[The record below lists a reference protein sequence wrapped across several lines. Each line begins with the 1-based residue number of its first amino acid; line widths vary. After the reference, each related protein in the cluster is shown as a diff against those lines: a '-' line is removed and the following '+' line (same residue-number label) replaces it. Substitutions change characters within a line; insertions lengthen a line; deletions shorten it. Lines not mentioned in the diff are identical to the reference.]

1 MKHYCTL
8 LAAVF
13 LSCQWSYAQP
23 PRVDWGFPIDS
34 DQFDYGGHVQS
45 DAEGNIYVAGEFS
58 GAVDMDSWE
67 DEQWMLDPGPG
78 GMSSFVAK
86 YAGSGELVWAMALES
101 NTSGEVANT
110 IQDLVVSSDGTIHI
124 VMEVNSGLDLNPLGS
139 EVPIQ
144 AMTPTAQGFFH
155 DIVLVQYATDG
166 SYSWH
171 KQIIG
176 SSSADRMGA
185 AGLDLTA
192 NGSIILTG
200 AYFGDIDLDQSNSS
214 TSDSLH
220 SVVPSGNQAFI
231 ATYGANGEFVA
242 AIDFDQESDVKAS
255 AVPNS
260 DFLGFVVFLSTSEAS
275 FDFDPGSEEWSFP
288 TNPGVDNVVAFDSDM
303 EFIFGTPAAT
313 VQGGESGYSVFEA
326 LPLSNGQVIVRSSV
340 YGTVQIGDSAF
351 VLGSGSPSQALSVLS
366 FTGEPFWARL
376 ISESSAL
383 GRLLGRLVNDD
394 VVLGFAFNSPVDL
407 DGAGGNPEA
416 ILIPESSTD
425 FGFVRYST
433 EGTFVEA
440 FQIVTG
446 SELTTYGLDVTDGDN
461 LVITGEMFG
470 TIDFDPTE
478 FDYSVNIP
486 FTPDEYDGAFLVKYL
501 NFTTGITER
510 RRLGSIR
517 LSPNPSSSSVRI
529 GPVPDGSPIEAV
541 TVFDPSGRSISLA
554 STRSGSEVTLD
565 LEGIASGLYVI
576 HVLAGD
582 QRYVSTLGKK

>member
-1 MKHYCTL
+1 M
-8 LAAVF
+8 
-13 LSCQWSYAQP
+13 
-23 PRVDWGFPIDS
+23 
-34 DQFDYGGHVQS
+34 
-45 DAEGNIYVAGEFS
+45 
-58 GAVDMDSWE
+58 
-67 DEQWMLDPGPG
+67 
-78 GMSSFVAK
+78 
-86 YAGSGELVWAMALES
+86 
-101 NTSGEVANT
+101 
-110 IQDLVVSSDGTIHI
+110 
-124 VMEVNSGLDLNPLGS
+124 
-139 EVPIQ
+139 
-144 AMTPTAQGFFH
+144 
-155 DIVLVQYATDG
+155 
-166 SYSWH
+166 
-171 KQIIG
+171 
-176 SSSADRMGA
+176 
-185 AGLDLTA
+185 
-192 NGSIILTG
+192 
-200 AYFGDIDLDQSNSS
+200 
-214 TSDSLH
+214 
-220 SVVPSGNQAFI
+220 
-231 ATYGANGEFVA
+231 
-242 AIDFDQESDVKAS
+242 
-255 AVPNS
+255 
-260 DFLGFVVFLSTSEAS
+260 
-275 FDFDPGSEEWSFP
+275 
-288 TNPGVDNVVAFDSDM
+288 
-303 EFIFGTPAAT
+303 
-313 VQGGESGYSVFEA
+313 
-326 LPLSNGQVIVRSSV
+326 
-340 YGTVQIGDSAF
+340 
-351 VLGSGSPSQALSVLS
+351 
-366 FTGEPFWARL
+366 
-376 ISESSAL
+376 
-383 GRLLGRLVNDD
+383 
-394 VVLGFAFNSPVDL
+394 DL

-582 QRYVSTLGKK
+582 QRYVSTLVKK